1 MRHVRGEYQPARLL
15 KLYKPDIRQDCIVAL
30 QVPPLVSELDP
41 AFTFLLDVGHHVY
54 LWHGN
59 LTPTE
64 EDLVCTRYAEN
75 IRRTRGLE
83 CVVEALDDDTE
94 IDAVR
99 LFTNLNDVIVSV
111 RLQHEFYTYLSR
123 DTYRAGAKNV
133 DDEHET
139 STLHRQQTTLR
150 RHKANDDPSQLFKSA
165 YT

>member
-1 MRHVRGEYQPARLL
+1 MRGEYQPARLL

-41 AFTFLLDVGHHVY
+41 AFTFLLDVGRHVY

-94 IDAVR
+94 IDAVSPQI
-99 LFTNLNDVIVSV
+99 TYPDVISM
-111 RLQHEFYTYLSR
+111 S
-123 DTYRAGAKNV
+123 
-133 DDEHET
+133 
-139 STLHRQQTTLR
+139 S
-150 RHKANDDPSQLFKSA
+150 SSS
-165 YT
+165 